1 MTMTRRHPFVCVF
14 LLLWT
19 QHIAL
24 NFVKNVVGICWY
36 KSNKSISYNKSN
48 TSLCIWLC
56 GYIASSKPTFWG
68 NISNTWRL
76 LTLIC
81 TSVYWDLIDEVHH
94 SIICLHLGEASIQV
108 VCTIQKGWWVLDM
121 YLDKANIACRLF

>member
-1 MTMTRRHPFVCVF
+1 MTTTRRHPFVCVF
-14 LLLWT
+14 LAAVDTTHCFRLCQKCGRDLLINPIS
-19 QHIAL
+19 QSRII
-24 NFVKNVVGICWY
+24 KVVY
-36 KSNKSISYNKSN
+36 
-48 TSLCIWLC
+48 LFIWLY

-76 LTLIC
+76 LTLIW